1 MVQSGRVKLPVHTS
15 ACDELLPR
23 ASCCEAV
30 EKSGDGQDAVPLGV
44 WLTRSLKRRS
54 GS

>member
-23 ASCCEAV
+23 ASYCEAA
-30 EKSGDGQDAVPLGV
+30 EKSGAGRNTVPLGV
-44 WLTRSLKRRS
+44 WLTRSL
-54 GS
+54 